1 MKLTIKKDLLL
12 NALNKVSKAIYTK
25 NLIPVLA
32 GIKFELKK
40 KKLTLTASDNDIT
53 IQTMIE
59 STNEEDFKVEQ
70 EGSIIIQGKYILD
83 IVRKLPDKYIN
94 IEVVD
99 ELKILIYTENSE
111 FNLNGISESEYP
123 NIGLEES
130 KKKVHIKASV
140 FKDIVNQTAFA
151 SSNEESK
158 PVLTGINFNIV
169 GDVLECNS
177 TDSYR
182 LARKVVKLDSASEEN
197 YNIVIPSHN
206 ILEFSRIID
215 EEDGDIELHIFNNKI
230 LFKTGNLKFE
240 SRLIN
245 GTYPNTSNLLPDD
258 SYLVVSTNLNAFYD
272 VIDRVSILT
281 SDKEKNIVTLET
293 NGDMLIL
300 KSSSVEIGRVEEK
313 MPITKNNNEDIKISF
328 SAKYMME
335 ALKSFSTE
343 TVDIH
348 FVGEIKPI
356 LIKSSEDETL
366 TQLVLP
372 IRTY

>member
-1 MKLTIKKDLLL
+1 MKFTIKNEILLE
-12 NALNKVSKAIYTK
+12 ALTKVSKAISTK

-53 IQTMIE
+53 IQSIIE
-59 STNEEDFKVEQ
+59 STNDEDFKIEN
-70 EGSIIIQGKYILD
+70 EGSIIIQGRYILD
-83 IVRKLPDKYIN
+83 IVRKLPAEYIN
-94 IEVVD
+94 IEVID
-99 ELKILIYTENSE
+99 DLKILIYTENSE
-111 FNLNGISESEYP
+111 FNLNGISDSEYP
-123 NIGLEES
+123 NISLEES
-130 KKKVHIKASV
+130 KKKVEMSAATLKT
-140 FKDIVNQTAFA
+140 IVAQTAFA

-158 PVLTGINFNIV
+158 PVLTGINFNVV
-169 GDVLECNS
+169 GNILECNS

-182 LARKVVKLDSASEEN
+182 LARKVVKLGKNSDEN

-206 ILEFSRIID
+206 LIEFTKILNNDD
-215 EEDGDIELHIFNNKI
+215 ENVELHIFSNKI

-245 GTYPNTSNLLPDD
+245 GTYPNTSNLLPND
-258 SYLVVSTNLNAFYD
+258 SLLVVSTNLNDLYN

-293 NGDMLIL
+293 EGNTLIL
-300 KSSSVEIGRVEEK
+300 KSSSMEIGRVEEK
-313 MPITKNNNEDIKISF
+313 MLISKNNDENIKISF
-328 SAKYMME
+328 SSKYMME
-335 ALKSFSTE
+335 ALKSFQTE
-343 TVDIH
+343 NIELH

-356 LIKSSEDETL
+356 LIKSEDDETL

>member
-1 MKLTIKKDLLL
+1 MK
-12 NALNKVSKAIYTK
+12 
-25 NLIPVLA
+25 
-32 GIKFELKK
+32 LKK

-53 IQTMIE
+53 IQTSIDCVDNDDFIIE
-59 STNEEDFKVEQ
+59 R

-94 IEVVD
+94 IDVID

-130 KKKVHIKASV
+130 KKKVILKAGV
-140 FKDIVNQTAFA
+140 FKSIVNQTAFA

-182 LARKVVKLDSASEEN
+182 LARKVVKLDNGSDEN

-206 ILEFSRIID
+206 ILEFSKILGDD
-215 EEDGDIELHIFNNKI
+215 EDEVELHIFSNKI

-258 SYLVVSTNLNAFYD
+258 AYLIISTTLDSFYS

-293 NGDMLIL
+293 TGNTLIL
-300 KSSSVEIGRVEEK
+300 RSSSAEIGRVEEK

-356 LIKSSEDETL
+356 LIKSTEDETL

>member
-12 NALNKVSKAIYTK
+12 DALNKVSKAISTK

-53 IQTMIE
+53 IQTSINCN
-59 STNEEDFKVEQ
+59 SDEDFTVES
-70 EGSIIIQGKYILD
+70 EGSIIIQGKYVLD

-94 IEVVD
+94 IEVID

-130 KKKVHIKASV
+130 KKKVNIKAGV
-140 FKDIVNQTAFA
+140 FKSIVNQTAFA

-182 LARKVVKLDSASEEN
+182 LARKVVKLDNVSEEN

-206 ILEFSRIID
+206 IIEFAKILGDD
-215 EEDGDIELHIFNNKI
+215 EEEVEIHIFSNKI
-230 LFKTGNLKFE
+230 LFKAGNLKFE

-258 SYLVVSTNLNAFYD
+258 SFLIISTQLSDFYN

-281 SDKEKNIVTLET
+281 SDKEKNTVTLET
-293 NGDMLIL
+293 NGNMLIL
-300 KSSSVEIGRVEEK
+300 RSSSAEIGRVEEK
-313 MPITKNNNEDIKISF
+313 MPITKNNGEDIKISF

-356 LIKSSEDETL
+356 LIKSTEDETL